1 MKQLTLYICAW
12 LCSWSLKTAAH
23 TQTDSLQSVTQI
35 IADHTSLIPGLTKD
49 HLNRPVLYWVEQLTE
64 NRFRMRYAISTN
76 NGKSFEAPVIV
87 TPSITLSPHAENAPK
102 LVFKPSGEIIAI
114 WGVTSTSLQQGIEKK
129 EGSDEHIHHNGT
141 NTIKSTPK
149 SKYAGQIYYSQS
161 FDEGKNWTTA
171 RPLVND
177 PEGNDQRYFDVALN
191 QDGEAIIIWLDNRKT
206 TNKEGSALFMATTYQ
221 QEGFQQQHKIS
232 ETTCQCCRTKLLI
245 DQQNRIHVA
254 YRAILQDSIRDMV
267 HQVSSD
273 GGKTFS
279 TPNRIHDD
287 NWIVKTCP
295 HTGPT
300 MTVNQSG
307 LHFAWY
313 SASPKKATYF
323 TSSTDN
329 GSSFTGFTTLSETA
343 RHPQMHTLANQL
355 IGIVWDE
362 VFRMG
367 DTPTT
372 GIGMEWKNREGKTIG
387 KLPLTTPEE
396 MAAYPVI
403 LPLEDV
409 FLLAYQ
415 VKTPAGQRIGWKIA
429 SPPKEKTP

>member
-1 MKQLTLYICAW
+1 
-12 LCSWSLKTAAH
+12 
-23 TQTDSLQSVTQI
+23 
-35 IADHTSLIPGLTKD
+35 
-49 HLNRPVLYWVEQLTE
+49 
-64 NRFRMRYAISTN
+64 
-76 NGKSFEAPVIV
+76 
-87 TPSITLSPHAENAPK
+87 
-102 LVFKPSGEIIAI
+102 
-114 WGVTSTSLQQGIEKK
+114 
-129 EGSDEHIHHNGT
+129 
-141 NTIKSTPK
+141 
-149 SKYAGQIYYSQS
+149 
-161 FDEGKNWTTA
+161 
-171 RPLVND
+171 
-177 PEGNDQRYFDVALN
+177 
-191 QDGEAIIIWLDNRKT
+191 
-206 TNKEGSALFMATTYQ
+206 
-221 QEGFQQQHKIS
+221 
-232 ETTCQCCRTKLLI
+232 
-245 DQQNRIHVA
+245 
-254 YRAILQDSIRDMV
+254 MV

-279 TPNRIHDD
+279 TPKRIHVD

-307 LHFAWY
+307 IHFAWY

-329 GSSFTGFTTLSETA
+329 GNSFTGFTTLSETA

-362 VFRMG
+362 VLRMG

-387 KLPLTTPEE
+387 KLTLTTPEE

-415 VKTPAGQRIGWKIA
+415 VKTLAGQRIGWKIA
-429 SPPKEKTP
+429 AAPTSTTP